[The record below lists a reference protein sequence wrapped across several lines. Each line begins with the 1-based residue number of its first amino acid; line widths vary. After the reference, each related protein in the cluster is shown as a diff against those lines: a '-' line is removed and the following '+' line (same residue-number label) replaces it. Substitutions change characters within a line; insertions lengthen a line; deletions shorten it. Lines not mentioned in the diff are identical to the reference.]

1 MSTKWPPS
9 RDLSR
14 SEIIADGAVHAVG
27 LAVALIAGGFL
38 LVMAAGKVEVGEY
51 AALLIYVLAL
61 VTVMS
66 VSFAYNLWPQTPF
79 KARLRRFDHAAI
91 YLLIAAT
98 YTPLTVQL
106 PDKQL
111 AAGML
116 TVIWLGAI
124 AGMALKL
131 LLPHR
136 FDRLAIGLYLLL
148 GWSGVII
155 VSPLIDAIP
164 VTSLWLVV
172 AGGVV
177 YSTGVIFYVLHRLRF
192 QTALW
197 HAFVVTGAG
206 LHMIAVTELIAT
218 RMA

>member
-1 MSTKWPPS
+1 MTQKWPPS
-9 RDLSR
+9 RDFSR
-14 SEIIADGAVHAVG
+14 GELIADGLVHAVG
-27 LAVALIAGGFL
+27 LAIALIAGGFL
-38 LVMAAGKVEVGEY
+38 LASAAGKSDAGEY
-51 AALLIYVLAL
+51 AAFLVYVAAL

-66 VSFAYNLWPQTPF
+66 VSFAYNLWPQTPM

-111 AAGML
+111 ATGML
-116 TVIWLGAI
+116 LLVWAGAG

-136 FDRLAIGLYLLL
+136 FDRLGVGLYLLL
-148 GWSGVII
+148 GWSGVMI
-155 VSPLIDAIP
+155 VSPLVDAIP
-164 VTSLWLVV
+164 PMSLQMVI

-177 YSTGVIFYVLHRLRF
+177 YSAGVIFYVLHRLRF

-206 LHMIAVTELIAT
+206 LHLIAVAGLLAD
-218 RMA
+218 RA

>member
-1 MSTKWPPS
+1 MTSKWPPS
-9 RDLSR
+9 RVYSR
-14 SEIIADGAVHAVG
+14 GELIADGAVHAVG
-27 LAVALIAGGFL
+27 LAIALIAGGFL
-38 LVMAAGKVEVGEY
+38 LVMAAGKVNVGEY
-51 AALLIYVLAL
+51 AAFLIYVLAL

-66 VSFAYNLWPQTPF
+66 ISFAYNLWPQTPL
-79 KARLRRFDHAAI
+79 KAKLRRFDHAAI

-111 AAGML
+111 AIGML
-116 TVIWLGAI
+116 LVVWLGAF

-131 LLPHR
+131 FMPHR
-136 FDRLAIGLYLLL
+136 FDRLSIGLYLLL
-148 GWSGVII
+148 GWSGVMI

-164 VTSLWLVV
+164 TSSLWLVV

-177 YSTGVIFYVLHRLRF
+177 YSAGIIFYVAHRLRF

-197 HAFVVTGAG
+197 HAFVVTGAC
-206 LHMIAVTELIAT
+206 LHLIAVTGLLAD
-218 RMA
+218 RA

>member
-1 MSTKWPPS
+1 MTNKWPPS
-9 RDLSR
+9 RDFSR
-14 SEIIADGAVHAVG
+14 GELIADGAVHAVG
-27 LAVALIAGGFL
+27 LAIALIAGGFL
-38 LVMAAGKVEVGEY
+38 LAMASGKVNAGEY
-51 AALLIYVLAL
+51 AAFLVYVLAL

-79 KARLRRFDHAAI
+79 KMKLRRFDHAAI

-111 AAGML
+111 ATGML
-116 TVIWLGAI
+116 LVVWLGAI
-124 AGMALKL
+124 AGIALKL
-131 LLPHR
+131 FLPHR

-148 GWSGVII
+148 GWSGVVI

-164 VTSLWLVV
+164 PMSLWLVV
-172 AGGVV
+172 AGGLV
-177 YSTGVIFYVLHRLRF
+177 YSAGVIFYVAHRLRF

-206 LHMIAVTELIAT
+206 LHLVAVTGLLAD
-218 RMA
+218 RV

>member
-9 RDLSR
+9 RIHSR
-14 SEIIADGAVHAVG
+14 GELIADGAVHAVG
-27 LAVALIAGGFL
+27 LTVALIAGGTL
-38 LVMAAGKVEVGEY
+38 LAAAADRAGAGEY
-51 AALLIYVLAL
+51 AAFLVYVLAL
-61 VTVMS
+61 VAVMTI
-66 VSFAYNLWPQTPF
+66 SFAYNLWPQTPF

-106 PDKQL
+106 PDKWL
-111 AAGML
+111 VTGML
-116 TVIWLGAI
+116 AVVWLGAL

-131 LLPHR
+131 FLPHR

-148 GWSGVII
+148 GWSGAMI
-155 VSPLIDAIP
+155 VSPLVDAIP
-164 VTSLWLVV
+164 PASLWLVV
-172 AGGVV
+172 AGGIV
-177 YSTGVIFYVLHRLRF
+177 YSTGIIFYVLHRLRF

-206 LHMIAVTELIAT
+206 LHMIAVAGLLTDRA
-218 RMA
+218 